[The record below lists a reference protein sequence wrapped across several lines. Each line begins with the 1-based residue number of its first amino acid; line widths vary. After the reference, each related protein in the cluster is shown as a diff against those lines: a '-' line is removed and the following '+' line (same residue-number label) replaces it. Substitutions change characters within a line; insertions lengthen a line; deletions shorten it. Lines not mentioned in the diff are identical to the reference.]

1 MEYIVNQ
8 ALMPQQE
15 KCVNKSEKKKHL
27 FSHKDSQLNKTQPS
41 DLVDL
46 NIQ

>member
-15 KCVNKSEKKKHL
+15 KCVNKSEKKHL